1 MGRRMKTKFKYLTVL
16 IILVTLLSA
25 CNQNATVTPTVEPTE
40 TVILPDPNV
49 NFDSAPDV
57 EEAALEYME
66 LWKVE
71 DYQAMYALLSRLTKD
86 AITPEDFEIEH
97 RDTAKKLTMQGM
109 DYQILSSMLNI
120 TTAQVNYQIDYET
133 ALIGTVS
140 RQTIMNLILEDGA
153 WHVQWDASMM
163 LPELADGNYL
173 ELVIEVPARGN
184 IYASDFSDNY
194 PLVSYEDVVTIMVT
208 PGSIEEDTEGDMVA
222 LLAEILA
229 RTEDSIRAEYA
240 DVAGYQ
246 YAIIGD
252 ITSQVAEQ
260 YYDRLTSFAGISL
273 QNFKARFYH
282 DGGIAPHVTGYVL
295 NVPVENLEYY
305 QRLGYTG
312 DEKIGYSGLEAWGEE
327 YLAGTHGADLYV
339 KDLQGQ
345 VLTKIAESD
354 AKPAQSI
361 YTTIDSQLQYWLQQ
375 SMGDNVGAI
384 VVMERDT
391 GKVISM
397 VSNPGFDPNVFVGP
411 YYTGYSIAEVTQNPF
426 NPMYNRAAQ
435 GVYPPGSVFKIV
447 TMAAA
452 LETGVFTK
460 DYPYYC
466 DSLWY
471 ELDGWV
477 GKDWTYDKGFGASGL
492 LTLQQGL
499 MRSCNP
505 WFWHIAYTLW
515 NDGYRTAIPDVAA
528 GFGLG
533 KPTGIEIPE
542 FEGNINMSPTD
553 INEYVQMAIGQ
564 STLQNS
570 PLQIASFVA
579 AVGNGGTLHQPTVV
593 ERIGMT
599 GQEPVYQ
606 FEPKEIG
613 KLPVTE
619 ENLESIQQAMVM
631 VIRNLSG
638 TANYQFPNYPYNI
651 AAKTGT
657 AENSTGEPHAWFA
670 GYTFEE
676 DPDRPDIAVAI
687 ILENAGEGSEMA
699 APLFRRI
706 VSLYFTNMENAG
718 GIMPWEDA
726 PYIPSQPD
734 EE

>member
-1 MGRRMKTKFKYLTVL
+1 MMKRLNKVL
-16 IILVTLLSA
+16 ILFVCLGIALSA
-25 CNQNATVTPTVEPTE
+25 CKPVATVEPTE
-40 TVILPDPNV
+40 VPTIPTSLPTPSVNIETV
-49 NFDSAPDV
+49 PDV
-57 EEAALEYME
+57 EEAAKAYLE
-66 LWKVE
+66 LWKAE
-71 DYQAMYALLSRLTKD
+71 DYAAMYAQLSRLSKD
-86 AITPEDFEIEH
+86 AFTQEDFEASLK
-97 RDTAKKLTMQGM
+97 DTAVKLTMQGM
-109 DYQILSSMLNI
+109 DYQILSSMLNL
-120 TTAQVNYQIDYET
+120 TTSQVSYQLDYET
-133 ALIGTVS
+133 ALLGNIS
-140 RQTIMNLILEDGA
+140 RQTIMNLILEENQ
-153 WHVQWDASMM
+153 WHIQWDASMM
-163 LPELADGNYL
+163 LPELANGNYL

-184 IYASDFSDNY
+184 IYASDASDNY
-194 PLVSYEDVVTIMVT
+194 PLVSFEDAVTLMVT
-208 PGSIEEDTEGDMVA
+208 PGNIEEGTENGMVS
-222 LLAEILA
+222 LLARVLS
-229 RTEDSIRAEYA
+229 RSEDSIREEY
-240 DVAGYQ
+240 DDISDYQ

-252 ITSQVAEQ
+252 ITAETANE
-260 YYDRLTSFAGISL
+260 YYDRLSNYAGISMT
-273 QNFKARFYH
+273 NFRSRFYH

-295 NVPVENLEYY
+295 NVPVEELEYY

-312 DEKIGYSGLEAWGEE
+312 DEKIGASGLEAWGEE
-327 YLAGTHGADLYV
+327 YLGGTHGADLYV

-345 VLTKIAESD
+345 VLTKIAEAD

-361 YTTIDSQLQYWLQQ
+361 YTTINSQLQYWLQQ
-375 SMGDNVGAI
+375 SLGDQVGAI

-391 GKVISM
+391 GKVIAM

-411 YYTGYSIAEVTQNPF
+411 SYTYYSIAEVTQNPF

-460 DYPYYC
+460 DYPYFC

>member
-1 MGRRMKTKFKYLTVL
+1 MKTISKYLTFL

-25 CNQNATVTPTVEPTE
+25 CNQKVVVTPTAEPTA
-40 TVILPDPNV
+40 TAPLPTPNV
-49 NFDSAPDV
+49 NIDYGPDV
-57 EEAALEYME
+57 EEAATAYMD

-71 DYQAMYALLSRLTKD
+71 DYQAMYDQLSRLTKD
-86 AITPEDFEIEH
+86 AVTPEAFESSH
-97 RDTAKKLTMQGM
+97 RDTAKNLTMQGI
-109 DYQILSSMLNI
+109 DFQILSTMLNI
-120 TTAQVNYQIDYET
+120 TTAQVNYQVDYDT
-133 ALIGTVS
+133 ALLGTIS
-140 RQTIMNLILEDGA
+140 RQTIMNMILEDGT

-163 LPELADGNYL
+163 LPELANGNYL

-184 IYASDFSDNY
+184 IYASDSSDNY
-194 PLVSYEDVVTIMVT
+194 PLVSYEDVVTITVT
-208 PGSIEEDTEGDMVA
+208 PGSIEEGTEGDMVV
-222 LLAEILA
+222 LLADIFE
-229 RTEDSIRAEYA
+229 RTEDSIREEYA
-240 DVAGYQ
+240 NVAGYQ

-252 ITSQVAEQ
+252 ITGAVAEQ
-260 YYDRLTSFAGISL
+260 YYDRLNAFPAIGMES
-273 QNFKARFYH
+273 FKARFYH

-295 NVPVENLEYY
+295 NVPAENLEYY

-312 DEKIGYSGLEAWGEE
+312 DEKIGYSGLEAWGEQ

-339 KDLQGQ
+339 KDQQGQ
-345 VLTKIAESD
+345 VLTKIADSD

-361 YTTIDSQLQYWLQQ
+361 YTTIESQLQYWLQQ

-391 GKVISM
+391 SKVIAM
-397 VSNPGFDPNVFVGP
+397 VSYPGYDPNVFVGP
-411 YYTGYSIAEVTQNPF
+411 YYTSYSIAEVTQNPF

-447 TMAAA
+447 TMASA

-460 DYPYYC
+460 DYPYFC

-542 FEGNINMSPTD
+542 FEGNINMTPAD

-570 PLQIASFVA
+570 PLQIANFVA

-593 ERIGMT
+593 DRIGMT
-599 GQEPVYQ
+599 GQEPIYQ
-606 FEPKEIG
+606 FDLKEIG
-613 KLPVTE
+613 KLPVTP
-619 ENLESIQQAMVM
+619 ENLEAIQQAMLM
-631 VIRNLSG
+631 VIRNPSG
-638 TANYQFPNYPYNI
+638 TANFQFQNYPWNI
-651 AAKTGT
+651 AGKTGT
-657 AENSTGEPHAWFA
+657 AENSTGTPHAWFA

-676 DPDRPDIAVAI
+676 DPDRPDIAIAI
-687 ILENAGEGSEMA
+687 VLENAGEGSEMA

-706 VSLYFTNMENAG
+706 VSLYFSKMENAG
-718 GIMPWEDA
+718 GIMPWESA
-726 PYIPSQPD
+726 PYIPAQPD

>member
-1 MGRRMKTKFKYLTVL
+1 MKSISKCLTFL

-25 CNQNATVTPTVEPTE
+25 CNQNVPVTPTAEPTA
-40 TVILPDPNV
+40 TAPLPTPNV
-49 NFDSAPDV
+49 NIDSGPDV
-57 EEAALEYME
+57 EEAAVEYME
-66 LWKVE
+66 LWKLE
-71 DYQAMYALLSRLTKD
+71 DYPAMYEHLSRLTKD
-86 AITPEDFEIEH
+86 AVTPEDFESSH
-97 RDTAKKLTMQGM
+97 RDTAKKLTMQGVEF
-109 DYQILSSMLNI
+109 QILSTMINI
-120 TTAQVNYQIDYET
+120 TTAQVNYQVDYET
-133 ALIGTVS
+133 ALMGTIS

-153 WHVQWDASMM
+153 WHVQWDAGMM
-163 LPELADGNYL
+163 LPELANGNYL

-184 IYASDFSDNY
+184 IYASDSSDNY
-194 PLVSYEDVVTIMVT
+194 PLVSYEDVVTVTVT
-208 PGSIEEDTEGDMVA
+208 PGSIEEGTEDAMVS
-222 LLAEILA
+222 LLADIFM
-229 RTEDSIRAEYA
+229 RTGDSIRAEYA

-252 ITSQVAEQ
+252 ITAEVAEQ
-260 YYDRLTSFAGISL
+260 YYDRLTSFAAIGLES
-273 QNFKARFYH
+273 FKARFFH

-295 NVPVENLEYY
+295 NVPAENLEYY

-339 KDLQGQ
+339 KDAQGQ
-345 VLTKIAESD
+345 VLTKIAEAD

-361 YTTIDSQLQYWLQQ
+361 YTTIESQLQYWLQQ

-391 GKVISM
+391 SKVIAM
-397 VSNPGFDPNVFVGP
+397 VSNPGYDPNVFVGP
-411 YYTGYSIAEVTQNPF
+411 YYTSYSIAEVTQNPY

-460 DYPYYC
+460 DYPYFC

-515 NDGYRTAIPDVAA
+515 NDGYHTAIPDVAA

-542 FEGNINMSPTD
+542 FEGNINMTPTD

-570 PLQIASFVA
+570 PLQIANFVA

-593 ERIGMT
+593 DRIGLT
-599 GQEPVYQ
+599 GQDPVYK

-613 KLPVTE
+613 KLPVTP
-619 ENLESIQQAMVM
+619 ENLEAIQQAMTM
-631 VIRNLSG
+631 VIRNPSG
-638 TANYQFPNYPYNI
+638 TANFQFQNYPWNI
-651 AAKTGT
+651 AGKTGT
-657 AENSTGEPHAWFA
+657 AENSTGTPHAWFA
-670 GYTFEE
+670 GYTYEE
-676 DPDRPDIAVAI
+676 NPDRPDIAIAI

-718 GIMPWEDA
+718 GIMPWESA
-726 PYIPSQPD
+726 PYIPAQPD

>member
-1 MGRRMKTKFKYLTVL
+1 MKSISKFLAVL
-16 IILVTLLSA
+16 IILVSLLSA
-25 CNQNATVTPTVEPTE
+25 CKQTAPTPTSEPTAA
-40 TVILPDPNV
+40 LPLPTPYVDV
-49 NFDSAPDV
+49 TTAPDV
-57 EEAALEYME
+57 EEAARAYLE

-86 AITPEDFEIEH
+86 AVTPEAFEESH
-97 RDTAKKLTMQGM
+97 RDTAKKLTMQGI
-109 DYQILSSMLNI
+109 DFQILSSMLNI
-120 TTAQVNYQIDYET
+120 TTAQVNYQVDYET
-133 ALIGTVS
+133 ALFDTIS
-140 RQTIMNLILEDGA
+140 RQTIMNMILEEGA
-153 WHVQWDASMM
+153 WHVQWEAGMM
-163 LPELADGNYL
+163 LPELAGGNYL
-173 ELVIEVPARGN
+173 ELVIESPARGN
-184 IYASDFSDNY
+184 IYASDSSDNY
-194 PLVSYEDVVTIMVT
+194 PLVSFEDVVTVTVT
-208 PGSIEEDTEGDMVA
+208 PGNIEEGTEDDMVS
-222 LLAEILA
+222 LLAEIFM
-229 RTEDSIRAEYA
+229 RTEESIRGEYA
-240 DVAGYQ
+240 NVAGYQ

-252 ITSQVAEQ
+252 ITAAAAEE
-260 YYDRLTSFAGISL
+260 YYDQLTSFTAIGLESS
-273 QNFKARFYH
+273 KARFYH

-295 NVPVENLEYY
+295 NVPAENLEYY

-345 VLTKIAESD
+345 VLTKITQVD

-375 SMGDNVGAI
+375 SMGDNIGAI

-391 GKVISM
+391 SRVIAM
-397 VSNPGFDPNVFVGP
+397 VSNPGYDPNVFVGP
-411 YYTGYSIAEVTQNPF
+411 YYTSYSIAEVTQNPA

-435 GVYPPGSVFKIV
+435 GVYPPGSIFKIV

-533 KPTGIEIPE
+533 KPTGIEIPD
-542 FEGNINMSPTD
+542 FEGNINMTPTD

-570 PLQIASFVA
+570 PLQIANFVA

-613 KLPVTE
+613 KLPVTP
-619 ENLESIQQAMVM
+619 ENLESIREAMTM
-631 VIRNLSG
+631 VIRNASG
-638 TANYQFPNYPYNI
+638 TANFQFQNFPWNV
-651 AAKTGT
+651 AGKTGT
-657 AENSTGEPHAWFA
+657 AENSTGTPHAWFA

-676 DPDRPDIAVAI
+676 NPDRPDIAVAI
-687 ILENAGEGSEMA
+687 ILENSGEGSEMA

-718 GIMPWEDA
+718 GIMPWESA
-726 PYIPSQPD
+726 PYIPAEPD